1 MKKFRIETTGANTI
15 EVFAPYNERFV
26 KRLKN
31 FGDRK
36 WNDEKKCWV
45 IPADSISEV
54 RQLML
59 EVFGENDLYSDSYA
73 SVKLSFSDDYTN
85 RTTSIEMYSRI
96 IASAKSRDIAGPISS
111 GVIYTSGEYCTGGS
125 SKHPTVTIK
134 GGSEIVIKNVPIQLA
149 RTEVVP
155 EIIQVKIDDGSID
168 KEALILER
176 NRLQNRINEI
186 NQLLKED

>member
-45 IPADSISEV
+45 IPANSISEV

-73 SVKLSFSDDYTN
+73 SVKLSFSNDYTN
-85 RTTSIEMYSRI
+85 RTPSIEMYSRI
-96 IASAKSRDIAGPISS
+96 IASAKNRDIAGSISS
-111 GVIYTSGEYCTGGS
+111 GVIYTSGEYYSGGS
-125 SKHPTVTIK
+125 LKHPTVTIK

-149 RTEVVP
+149 RTEVIP
-155 EIIQVKIDDGSID
+155 ESIQVKIDDGSID
-168 KEALILER
+168 KEELILER

-186 NQLLKED
+186 NQLLFK